1 MPVVKVYP
9 KDKVLI
15 GTIKGLNECLV
26 HVQYLLA
33 NEKLSFMDNSSLQ
46 PMKRTLSASIEGLT
60 KLVDPSSLDETKPT
74 NLFCTKCEAEYPI
87 MLSDSQHWE
96 YCPKCGE
103 CFL

>member
-1 MPVVKVYP
+1 MTVAKVYP

-33 NEKLSFMDNSSLQ
+33 NENLSFIDKSSLK
-46 PMKRTLSASIEGLT
+46 PMERTLSASIDGLT
-60 KLVDPSSLDETKPT
+60 KLVDPQSLDETKAS
-74 NLFCTKCEAEYPI
+74 NLVCTKCKAEYPI
-87 MLSDSQHWE
+87 IHSDSQQWE

-103 CFL
+103 TFL